1 MQVKPSG
8 SSESISSLD
17 LQSAARRTAQP
28 AGDSW
33 SSTSLDS
40 IKVAL
45 DKTAEVRD
53 AEVTRAK
60 GLVDDPKYPPAETIR
75 RISNLL
81 AFHMS
86 GVEQ

>member
-33 SSTSLDS
+33 SSTSLDGL
-40 IKVAL
+40 KVAL
-45 DKTAEVRD
+45 DRTAEVRD

-81 AFHMS
+81 ALHIP
-86 GVEQ
+86 GAGQ

>member
-8 SSESISSLD
+8 SSESINGLD
-17 LQSAARRTAQP
+17 LQAAARRTAQP

-33 SSTSLDS
+33 SSTSLDG

-60 GLVDDPKYPPAETIR
+60 GLVDNPKYPPAETLR

-81 AFHMS
+81 ALHIV
-86 GVEQ
+86 GTQQ

>member
-17 LQSAARRTAQP
+17 LQAAARRTAQP

-60 GLVDDPKYPPAETIR
+60 GLVDNPKYPPAETLR
-75 RISNLL
+75 RITNLL
-81 AFHMS
+81 ALHIADT
-86 GVEQ
+86 QQ